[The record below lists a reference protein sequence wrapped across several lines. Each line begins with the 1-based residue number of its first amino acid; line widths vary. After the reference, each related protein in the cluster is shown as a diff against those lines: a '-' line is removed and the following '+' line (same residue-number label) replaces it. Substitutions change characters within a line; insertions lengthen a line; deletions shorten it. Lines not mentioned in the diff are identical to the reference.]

1 MDQTFLSR
9 LPSLGV
15 GRTDDQSQAVTP
27 LELFYD
33 LVYIF
38 AVGQLSHHLL
48 THLDWSGAAETGIL
62 LVGVFGVWAFTSWAG
77 SLLDTSRLPVRAFV
91 IGTLFLG
98 LIMNTSLGEAFGDRG
113 WLFVGVYLACQVSR
127 SLFVIF
133 AGVVEIMQDHFF
145 RMLGWTVITSPF
157 WISGAIV
164 EGPARLLLWGIAAL
178 VDVAAIVLSHPGIR
192 RRTKTTN
199 YEFAG
204 EHFFER
210 CKLFFLIALGET
222 VLTSAMVFTE
232 EPLTPLSL
240 FALLVAITGTT
251 AIWWSY
257 FVRSE
262 EEALD
267 VLEETNDEAKMGQ
280 RAIYTIAV
288 MLAGLVLVAVG
299 DDLSIAHPDGEP
311 SIAASIVLFG
321 GPALYVL
328 AQAVFQKKTKGR
340 AVSSRP
346 VSLFAFVAGGVVS
359 LWLPTLLAA
368 TLATA
373 IMVAVAAHDSVIE
386 AREKSARK
394 EGRDAGGESH

>member
-1 MDQTFLSR
+1 MDQSVISR
-9 LPSLGV
+9 LPTMGV

-48 THLDWSGAAETGIL
+48 TNLDWKGAAETGIL
-62 LVGVFGVWAFTSWAG
+62 LVGVFAVWAFTSWAG

-98 LIMNTSLGEAFGDRG
+98 LLMNTTIGEAFGDRG
-113 WLFVGVYLACQVSR
+113 GLFVGIYLACQVSR
-127 SLFVIF
+127 SIFVVF
-133 AGVVEIMQDHFF
+133 AGVDSIMQDHFF
-145 RMLGWTVITSPF
+145 RMLGWTVITAPF
-157 WISGAIV
+157 WIIGALV
-164 EGPARLLLWGIAAL
+164 EGQPRLILWGIAAL
-178 VDVAAIVLSHPGIR
+178 VDVIATLLSHPGLR
-192 RRTKTTN
+192 RRTETRN

-204 EHFFER
+204 EYLLER
-210 CKLFFLIALGET
+210 CRLFFLIALGET
-222 VLTSAMVFTE
+222 VLTSAGVFTQ
-232 EPLTPLSL
+232 EPLTPIRLV
-240 FALLVAITGTT
+240 ALLVAITGTA

-267 VLEETNDEAKMGQ
+267 VLEETDDEAKIG
-280 RAIYTIAV
+280 RNAIYAIAV
-288 MLAGLVLVAVG
+288 MLAGLVLAAVG
-299 DDLSIAHPDGEP
+299 DELSIAHPDGEP
-311 SIAASIVLFG
+311 SLAASITLFG

-328 AQAVFQKKTKGR
+328 AQAVFQKRTKGR

-346 VSLFAFVAGGVVS
+346 IALVAFAAGGVAS

-368 TLATA
+368 SLATA
-373 IMVAVAAHDSVIE
+373 IMIGVAAHDSVIE
-386 AREKSARK
+386 AREKAAR
-394 EGRDAGGESH
+394 